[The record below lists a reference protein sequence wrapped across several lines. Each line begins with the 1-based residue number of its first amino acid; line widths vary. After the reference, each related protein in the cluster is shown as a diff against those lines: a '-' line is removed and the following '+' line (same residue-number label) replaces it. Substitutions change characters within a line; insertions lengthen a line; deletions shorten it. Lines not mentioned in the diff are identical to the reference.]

1 MKRVILASIFSV
13 AATAAFAQAAPPAA
27 GAAPAPAAPA
37 PAAPPA
43 AGGGGGGGGGAAAPQ
58 MPMSFFVAQGPGT
71 GNLGGLAGADQICNN
86 LARAAGST
94 KTFRAYL
101 STVGTAAVPAQG
113 NTPAVP
119 AVASVNARD
128 RIGNGPWF
136 NSNGVRVALNV
147 AELHGDTERDRNYIN
162 QITALD
168 EKKAQIPGVLACMA
182 QPGQPATPGCNKHDI
197 LTGSDSFGRAYP
209 VGMTDTTCGNWTSD
223 GAAPNRAMLGHSD
236 RLGGN
241 TSSWNAAHFSQGCG
255 MQNLVQTG
263 GSGKFYC
270 FAID

>member
-1 MKRVILASIFSV
+1 MLKRVIVASVFSF

-27 GAAPAPAAPA
+27 GGGAGAAPAPAAPGA

-43 AGGGGGGGGGAAAPQ
+43 AGGGGGGGAAAAPQ
-58 MPMSFFVAQGPGT
+58 MPMSFFVAKGPGT

-86 LARAAGST
+86 LARAAGSM

-101 STVGTAAVPAQG
+101 STVGTAAVAAQG
-113 NTPAVP
+113 TTAAVP
-119 AVASVNARD
+119 ATPSVNARD

-136 NSNGVRVALNV
+136 NANGVRVALNV

-162 QITALD
+162 QITAVD
-168 EKKAQIPGVLACMA
+168 ENKMAVPGVIACM
-182 QPGQPATPGCNKHDI
+182 GQPAGCNKHDI

-270 FAID
+270 FATD

>member
-1 MKRVILASIFSV
+1 
-13 AATAAFAQAAPPAA
+13 
-27 GAAPAPAAPA
+27 
-37 PAAPPA
+37 
-43 AGGGGGGGGGAAAPQ
+43 

-71 GNLGGLAGADQICNN
+71 GNLGGLAGADRICND

-101 STVGTAAVPAQG
+101 STVGTAAVAAQG
-113 NTPAVP
+113 NNPAVP
-119 AVASVNARD
+119 AVPSVNARD

-136 NSNGVRVALNV
+136 NANGVRVALNV

-162 QITALD
+162 QITAVD
-168 EKKAQIPGVLACMA
+168 EKKAQVPGVLMCM
-182 QPGQPATPGCNKHDI
+182 GQPAGCNKHDI